1 MENFKAILAVFG
13 IGAAYL
19 FGGWDKLIIALVIFV
34 AADYISGIAAAAYHG
49 KLSSSVG
56 LKGIAKKV
64 FIFIVVALGHV
75 VDQTL
80 GNTNTLIRDAVI
92 YFYLAN
98 ELLSILENGGK
109 LGAPIPPVITQAIEV
124 LKGKSGSKGD
134 ANE

>member
-1 MENFKAILAVFG
+1 MENFKAILAVLG

-34 AADYISGIAAAAYHG
+34 AADYISGIAAAAYQG

-134 ANE
+134 A